1 MVASPAIRPD
11 FPGPNPDISMDYLP
25 IFLDIRGRRVLVD
38 GGGTV
43 AARRAERALS
53 AGASVAVF
61 DPEPSEEMRLLV
73 DTQDR
78 LEYNARLPER
88 DDVEGC
94 AVVYGTSEDEGRDDA
109 LHTWSREAGALC
121 NIADVTDKCDFIT
134 PSVVDRSPVVV
145 AISSG
150 GAAPVIARILRARI
164 EATLP
169 ASYGRLAEFV
179 AAFRQRIAASI
190 SDGIERRRFWERMID
205 GPAGDLFLAGGADR
219 AKSQIK
225 ADISSATAGQKGPK
239 GEVYLVG
246 AGPGDPDLLTFRA
259 LRLMQRADVVLY
271 DRLIGEGILSLVR
284 RDAERI
290 NVGKL
295 PKAHTM
301 AQKDIS
307 QLLVRLAGE
316 GKRVLRLKGGDPFI
330 FGRGGEE
337 IESLS
342 AAGIDF
348 QVVPGITAAS
358 GCGAYAGIPLTHR
371 DHAQTCI
378 FITGHGKDGVL
389 DLDWEVMIRP
399 FQTVAVYMGLA
410 NLKQLVDGFGRH
422 GVDMATPV
430 AVIENGTRPDQVVVT
445 GHLCDIVTK
454 SELARIKGPAMIIIG
469 TVVTLRER
477 LAARKPIDGIHEMS
491 LSSSRRSGGV

>member
-1 MVASPAIRPD
+1 
-11 FPGPNPDISMDYLP
+11 MDYLP
-25 IFLDIRGRRVLVD
+25 VFLDIRGRKVLVD
-38 GGGTV
+38 GGGTI
-43 AARRAERALS
+43 AARRVERALS
-53 AGASVAVF
+53 AGAHVSVF
-61 DPEPSEEMRLLV
+61 DPEPSEEVRLLL
-73 DTQDR
+73 DAKDR
-78 LEYNARLPER
+78 LVHHPRLPKR

-94 AVVYGTSEDEGRDDA
+94 AMVFGTSENSVRDTA
-109 LHTWSREAGALC
+109 LHAWAKEVGALC
-121 NIADVTDKCDFIT
+121 NIADVTDQCDFIT
-134 PSVVDRSPVVV
+134 PSIVDRSPVVI

-169 ASYGRLAEFV
+169 ASYGKLAEFV
-179 AAFRQRIAASI
+179 GAFRQCIAAAVS
-190 SDGIERRRFWERMID
+190 GGLERRRFWERMID
-205 GPAGDLFLAGGADR
+205 GPAGDFFLAGNVNR
-219 AKSQIK
+219 ANKQIE
-225 ADISSATAGQKGPK
+225 ADIATAATGRQKPT

-271 DRLIGEGILSLVR
+271 DRLIGDGILSLVR

-301 AQKDIS
+301 AQGDIS
-307 QLLVRLAGE
+307 RLLVRLAGE

-348 QVVPGITAAS
+348 QVIPGITAAS

-371 DHAQTCI
+371 DHAQTCL
-378 FITGHGKDGVL
+378 FVTAHGKDGVL
-389 DLDWEVMIRP
+389 DLDWEVLIRP

-410 NLKQLVDGFGRH
+410 NLTQLVDGFERH
-422 GVDMATPV
+422 GVDLATPV
-430 AVIENGTRPDQVVVT
+430 AVIENGTRPNQIVVT
-445 GHLCDIVTK
+445 GELSDIVLK
-454 SELARIKGPAMIIIG
+454 SEEAQLKGPAMIIVG
-469 TVVTLRER
+469 TVVTLHDR
-477 LAARKPIDGIHEMS
+477 LRINKPTDGIHEMS
-491 LSSSRRSGGV
+491 LSPLKPGGVDCPPPASE